1 MCLFV
6 VCVCFYIYNKI
17 KSLAQYNI
25 KGEEG
30 ESLAQNYLS
39 ELGYQILESNWRFQ
53 KAEVDII
60 AKEDNFLVFVE
71 VKCRSTDIFGEPQ
84 TFVSEKKQ
92 ALFKSASEG
101 YLEQKDLDYEIR
113 FDVISVILGAQKAK
127 IEHFKDAF

>member
-1 MCLFV
+1 M
-6 VCVCFYIYNKI
+6 
-17 KSLAQYNI
+17 AEHNI

-60 AKEDNFLVFVE
+60 AKDGNFLVFVE

-84 TFVSEKKQ
+84 
-92 ALFKSASEG
+92 
-101 YLEQKDLDYEIR
+101 
-113 FDVISVILGAQKAK
+113 ILCLRKNK
-127 IEHFKDAF
+127 HFSNRQLRDI

>member
-1 MCLFV
+1 MAKH
-6 VCVCFYIYNKI
+6 NKMG
-17 KSLAQYNI
+17 K
-25 KGEEG
+25 EG
-30 ESLAQNYLS
+30 EQIAVNYLKDLDYAIV
-39 ELGYQILESNWRFQ
+39 ETNWRFQ

-92 ALFKSASEG
+92 ALFKSAAEG

-113 FDVISVILGAQKAK
+113 FDVISVILSVQKAK

>member
-1 MCLFV
+1 MAEH
-6 VCVCFYIYNKI
+6 NK
-17 KSLAQYNI
+17 
-25 KGEEG
+25 KGVEG
-30 ESLAQNYLS
+30 EQIAQNYLS

-60 AKEDNFLVFVE
+60 AKDGNFLVFVE

-92 ALFKSASEG
+92 ALFKSAAEG

>member
-1 MCLFV
+1 MDV
-6 VCVCFYIYNKI
+6 
-17 KSLAQYNI
+17 
-25 KGEEG
+25 
-30 ESLAQNYLS
+30 
-39 ELGYQILESNWRFQ
+39 
-53 KAEVDII
+53 I

-92 ALFKSASEG
+92 ALFKLAAEG

>member
-1 MCLFV
+1 MAEH
-6 VCVCFYIYNKI
+6 NK
-17 KSLAQYNI
+17 
-25 KGEEG
+25 KGVEG
-30 ESLAQNYLS
+30 EQIAQNYLS

-92 ALFKSASEG
+92 ALFKSAAEE

-113 FDVISVILGAQKAK
+113 FDVIGIILSAQKTK